1 VNWAPKFW
9 GPVSLASELGPKI
22 VGQVTLLFGA
32 QLTVC
37 PPTAIVLES
46 GSLALPN
53 SVVSTLQLKPEEA
66 IALYFCMFT
75 AIDRRG

>member
-22 VGQVTLLFGA
+22 VGQVMLLFGA

-37 PPTAIVLES
+37 PEMR
-46 GSLALPN
+46 
-53 SVVSTLQLKPEEA
+53 VSSCWAGEA
-66 IALYFCMFT
+66 
-75 AIDRRG
+75 